1 MAAGG
6 EVTVKLKAPPGQP
19 FRGFILQARTVDG
32 DLMTGTFRIVTEYQY
47 DMRYLKCKAQQSS
60 VTHRN
65 SAPKTSI
72 SVSWRPAKDFSGDV
86 KIFATV
92 VQDYSNYWV
101 NLPSETLSVTV

>member
-1 MAAGG
+1 M
-6 EVTVKLKAPPGQP
+6 KLRAPAGQP
-19 FRGFILQARTVDG
+19 FRGFILQARTVEG
-32 DLMTGTFRIVTEYQY
+32 DLMTGTFKIAPEYQY

-72 SVSWRPAKDFSGDV
+72 SVSWRPNKDFSGDV

-101 NLPSETLSVTV
+101 NLQSQTLRVTM